1 MHMLTATL
9 MSAPASLAIAK
20 IFWPEKEI
28 SKSNHDLKLIKGEN
42 KYMLEAA
49 SQGAS
54 CAVGVVAN
62 IIFNIIAF
70 ATLLAVFDAI
80 LSWLGGMFDCLQ
92 LSFSIHSEAIATYA
106 LSGFSNF
113 ASLGM
118 SIGALCMLH
127 IPDCSQLLS
136 SEFNNTNKTSSK
148 QLLDSCSQLYS
159 SRIQQYPF

>member
-62 IIFNIIAF
+62 IISNIIAF
-70 ATLLAVFDAI
+70 AALLAVFDAI
-80 LSWLGGMFDCLQ
+80 LSWLGGMFDCPQ
-92 LSFSIHSEAIATYA
+92 LSFSLI
-106 LSGFSNF
+106 
-113 ASLGM
+113 
-118 SIGALCMLH
+118 
-127 IPDCSQLLS
+127 CS
-136 SEFNNTNKTSSK
+136 
-148 QLLDSCSQLYS
+148 
-159 SRIQQYPF
+159 